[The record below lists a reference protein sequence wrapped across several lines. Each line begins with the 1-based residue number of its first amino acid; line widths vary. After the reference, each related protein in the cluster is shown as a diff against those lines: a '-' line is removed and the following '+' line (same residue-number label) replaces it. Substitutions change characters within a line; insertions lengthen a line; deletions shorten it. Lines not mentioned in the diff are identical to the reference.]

1 LLAQLGTTEAA
12 LNTKLAGVE
21 TALTGQITGATATM
35 NARVDELVAQGKTQA
50 EATQQAFNEVNKLI
64 GTKASPVTQADLN
77 VLQNQLQ
84 GTQQIDP
91 KFDANKDGVVN
102 QTDYDFLA
110 NVVSGVNTQPFKWES
125 TGLYG
130 QLDASEAARQ
140 ADVAK
145 AQAQA
150 AATAEA
156 QRAQAAATAEAQRAQ
171 AAANLKA
178 TQTGQLRG
186 QMMTGI
192 QGLMGG
198 LQQQAQ
204 AQAATLN
211 QPVEVVQ
218 AGPQFDFSQPL
229 DVGFFGGY
237 AKQKATNTT
246 QTPQGT
252 VKIASGGYLDDLLDA
267 IR

>member
-1 LLAQLGTTEAA
+1 MTRDAATQKAIADVAGNLGATKADLLAQLGTTEAA
-12 LNTKLAGVE
+12 LNAKLAGVE

-64 GTKASPVTQADLN
+64 GTQATPVTQQDLN
-77 VLQNQLQ
+77 VLQGQLQ
-84 GTQQIDP
+84 GNQQIDSR
-91 KFDANKDGVVN
+91 FDANKDGVVN
-102 QTDYDFLA
+102 QADYDFLQ
-110 NVVSGVNTQPFKWES
+110 NVVSGVNTQPFQWEP

-130 QLDASEAARQ
+130 QLATSEAARKED
-140 ADVAK
+140 ARK
-145 AQAQA
+145 
-150 AATAEA
+150 
-156 QRAQAAATAEAQRAQ
+156 

-178 TQTGQLRG
+178 TQQGQIRG
-186 QMMTGI
+186 QMQTGI
-192 QGLMGG
+192 QGLMSG

-204 AQAATLN
+204 QQSATLN

-218 AGPQFDFSQPL
+218 AGPQFDISQPL

-237 AKQKATNTT
+237 AQRKATNTT
-246 QTPQGT
+246 QAPQGT

>member
-1 LLAQLGTTEAA
+1 MNRDAATQKAIADVATNLGTTKADLLAQ
-12 LNTKLAGVE
+12 
-21 TALTGQITGATATM
+21 
-35 NARVDELVAQGKTQA
+35 
-50 EATQQAFNEVNKLI
+50 I
-64 GTKASPVTQADLN
+64 GTKSSAVTQQDLN
-77 VLQNQLQ
+77 TLQNQLQ
-84 GTQQIDP
+84 GTQQIDT

-102 QTDYDFLA
+102 QMDYDFLA

-130 QLDASEAARQ
+130 QLDAYEAARQ

-156 QRAQAAATAEAQRAQ
+156 QRVQAAKD
-171 AAANLKA
+171 LKA

-218 AGPQFDFSQPL
+218 AGPQFDFAQPL